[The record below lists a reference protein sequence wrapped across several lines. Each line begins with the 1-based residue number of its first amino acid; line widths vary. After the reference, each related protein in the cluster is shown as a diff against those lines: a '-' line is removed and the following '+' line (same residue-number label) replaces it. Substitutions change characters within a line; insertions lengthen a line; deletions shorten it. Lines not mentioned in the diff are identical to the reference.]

1 LRKLNAAQEEF
12 DLIAHLTGKL
22 IHKQPNTIIIDVAG
36 VGYEVAI
43 PLSTFYDLGELGE
56 AVSLHIHTSVRED
69 AIQLFGFA
77 RAGEKELFLKLTT
90 VSGIGPK
97 LAVAMLSGM
106 AAADLIVAISA
117 SDLGRLTRIPGIGR
131 KTAERI
137 ILELRD
143 KLGAISIAETAMQ
156 KAAQPGVREDTI
168 DALIALGYGRP
179 LAERAVDAALREE
192 GEMTIE
198 AVIKRSLKKL
208 SR

>member
-1 LRKLNAAQEEF
+1 M
-12 DLIAHLTGKL
+12 IAHLTGKL
-22 IHKQPNTIIIDVAG
+22 IHKQPNTIIVDVAG

-43 PLSTFYDLGELGE
+43 PLSTFYDLGEVGD

-69 AIQLFGFA
+69 AIQFFGFA
-77 RAGEKELFLKLTT
+77 RTSEKELFLKLTS
-90 VSGIGPK
+90 VGGIGPK
-97 LAVAMLSGM
+97 LGIAMLSGM
-106 AAADLIVAISA
+106 AAADLIVAIRNN
-117 SDLGRLTRIPGIGR
+117 DLGRLIRIPGIGR

-143 KLGAISIAETAMQ
+143 KLDAISIEEIEAATPT
-156 KAAQPGVREDTI
+156 AAQPGVREDTV

-179 LAERAVDAALREE
+179 LAERAVDTALREE

>member
-1 LRKLNAAQEEF
+1 M
-12 DLIAHLTGKL
+12 IAHLTGKL
-22 IHKQPNTIIIDVAG
+22 IHKQPNTIIVDVAG

-43 PLSTFYDLGELGE
+43 PLSTFYDLGEIGE
-56 AVSLHIHTSVRED
+56 SVSLHIHTSVRED

-77 RAGEKELFLKLTT
+77 RTSEKELFLKLTS
-90 VSGIGPK
+90 VGGIGPK
-97 LAVAMLSGM
+97 LGIAMLSGM
-106 AAADLIVAISA
+106 AAADLIVAIRNN
-117 SDLGRLTRIPGIGR
+117 DLGRLIRIPGIGR

-143 KLGAISIAETAMQ
+143 KLDAISIEETGTATRT
-156 KAAQPGVREDTI
+156 AAQPGVREDTV
-168 DALIALGYGRP
+168 DALIALGYQRP
-179 LAERAVDAALREE
+179 LAERAVDTALRDE

>member
-1 LRKLNAAQEEF
+1 M
-12 DLIAHLTGKL
+12 IAHLTGKL

-43 PLSTFYDLGELGE
+43 PLSTFYELGE
-56 AVSLHIHTSVRED
+56 TGDGVSLHIHTSVRED

-77 RAGEKELFLKLTT
+77 RTGEKELFLKLTA
-90 VSGIGPK
+90 VGGIGPK
-97 LAVAMLSGM
+97 LGIAMLSGM
-106 AAADLIVAISA
+106 SVADLVVAIKSN
-117 SDLGRLTRIPGIGR
+117 DLARLIRIPGIGR

-143 KLGAISIAETAMQ
+143 KLGSISIEEPETMA
-156 KAAQPGVREDTI
+156 KAPQPGVREDTI
-168 DALIALGYGRP
+168 DALIALGYQRS

-192 GEMTIE
+192 GDMTIE

>member
-1 LRKLNAAQEEF
+1 
-12 DLIAHLTGKL
+12 LIAHLTGKL
-22 IHKQPNTIIIDVAG
+22 IHKQPNTVIIDVAG

-43 PLSTFYDLGELGE
+43 PLSTFYELGE
-56 AVSLHIHTSVRED
+56 IGDTVSINIHTSVRED

-77 RAGEKELFLKLTT
+77 QTGEKELFLKLTS

-97 LAVAMLSGM
+97 LGIAMLSGM
-106 AAADLIVAISA
+106 AVADLIVAIRNN
-117 SDLGRLTRIPGIGR
+117 DLGRLTRIPGIGR

-137 ILELRD
+137 LLELRD
-143 KLGAISIAETAMQ
+143 KLDSISIEATEITSHTVP
-156 KAAQPGVREDTI
+156 QPGVREDTI
-168 DALIALGYGRP
+168 DALIALGYQRP

-192 GEMTIE
+192 GDVTIE

>member
-1 LRKLNAAQEEF
+1 M
-12 DLIAHLTGKL
+12 IAHLTGKL

-36 VGYEVAI
+36 VGYEVSI
-43 PLSTFYDLGELGE
+43 PLSTFYDMGEIGE
-56 AVSLHIHTSVRED
+56 SVSLNIHTSVRED

-77 RAGEKELFLKLTT
+77 RTGEKELFLKLTS
-90 VSGIGPK
+90 VGGIGPR
-97 LAVAMLSGM
+97 LGIAMLSGM
-106 AAADLIVAISA
+106 AVADLVVAIRNN
-117 SDLGRLTRIPGIGR
+117 DLGRLIRIPGIGR

-143 KLGAISIAETAMQ
+143 KLDAISIEETEIAMQ
-156 KAAQPGVREDTI
+156 MAAQPGVREDTV
-168 DALIALGYGRP
+168 DALIALGYQRP
-179 LAERAVDAALREE
+179 LAERAVDTALREE

>member
-1 LRKLNAAQEEF
+1 M
-12 DLIAHLTGKL
+12 IAHLTGKL

-43 PLSTFYDLGELGE
+43 PLSTFYDLGELGD

-97 LAVAMLSGM
+97 LGIAMLSGM
-106 AAADLIVAISA
+106 AAADLIVAIKNN
-117 SDLGRLTRIPGIGR
+117 DLGRLTRIPGIGR
-131 KTAERI
+131 KTAERL

-143 KLGAISIAETAMQ
+143 KLGAISIETETAMP
-156 KAAQPGVREDTI
+156 AAQPGIREDTI